1 MIAEENKNLAPEQ
14 EPQIPSEAPQ
24 ETPAPDVDTE
34 ETIAEPVPSFEEFK
48 LNKQLLNAIQELGYQ
63 KPTPV
68 QTQTIPLAL
77 AGHDVMGIAQTGTG
91 KTAAYVLPLLMKVKF
106 AQGKHPRALILA
118 PTRELVMQ
126 IEENIH
132 KFSAYLDVR
141 TVGIYGGVGPKT
153 QVERIQAGIDILVA
167 TPGRLM
173 DLYRKGELHLKELKT
188 LVLDEADKMMDM
200 GFMPQIRQVLEII
213 PRKRQNLLFSA
224 TMHERVHILSEEFL
238 EFPMVVEVT
247 PQATPVET
255 VTQLLY
261 QVPNLRTK
269 IELLDYLFKDKETFN
284 RVMIFTRSK
293 TNADNVSHFL
303 DRKGSGGVRVVHG
316 NKGQNTRINAVEAF
330 RDGEVRYLVATDVAS
345 RGIDIQ
351 DVSHVINFD
360 VPIIYED
367 YVHRIGRTGRAE
379 QKGASIT
386 FANEAEMH
394 HIDRIEKLIKMK
406 IPLLPLPPEV
416 RVHDT
421 PFEEQQ
427 LMDRELDARRRKE
440 DPDFQ
445 GAFHEKKA
453 RPNYDNKGKGE
464 KTRDLKKAGW
474 KKTKAGGGSKRKSR

>member
-1 MIAEENKNLAPEQ
+1 MIEEENDNLAPGQ
-14 EPQIPSEAPQ
+14 DEPIAPEETQ
-24 ETPAPDVDTE
+24 ETAQE
-34 ETIAEPVPSFEEFK
+34 EEAQPSFEDFK
-48 LNKQLLNAIQELGYQ
+48 LNRQLLNAIAELGYQ

-68 QTQTIPLAL
+68 QVKTIPLAM

-91 KTAAYVLPLLMKVKF
+91 KTAAYVLPLLMKVKY

-126 IEENIH
+126 IEENIQ

-153 QVERIQAGIDILVA
+153 QIERIQAGLDILVA

-173 DLYRKGELHLKELKT
+173 DIYRKGELHLKELKT

-200 GFMPQIRQVLEII
+200 GFMPQIRQILEII

-224 TMHERVHILSEEFL
+224 TMHERVHTLSEEFL
-238 EFPMVVEVT
+238 EFPMVIEVT

-255 VTQLLY
+255 VSQKLY
-261 QVPNLRTK
+261 RVPNLRTK
-269 IELLDYLFKDKETFN
+269 IALLEYLFEDKETFN

-293 TNADNVSHFL
+293 TNADNVSSFL
-303 DRKGSGGVRVVHG
+303 DRKGEGGVRVVHG

-330 RDGEVRYLVATDVAS
+330 REGEVRYLVATDVAA
-345 RGIDIQ
+345 RGIDIS

-379 QKGASIT
+379 QTGASII

-394 HIDRIEKLIKMK
+394 HIERIEKLIKMK
-406 IPLLPLPPEV
+406 IPEAPIPAEV
-416 RVHDT
+416 RVYET

-427 LMDRELDARRRKE
+427 VINRELDNQRRRD
-440 DPDFQ
+440 DPDFK

-453 RPNYDNKGKGE
+453 RPKENIGKGE
-464 KTRDLKKAGW
+464 KVRDLKKAGW
-474 KKTKAGGGSKRKSR
+474 KKTKSGGASKRKSGRR